1 MHTYKT
7 TTFSKGL
14 LLSISAVTSL
24 HLSQVAREYFTFVMM
39 SVPCVMFPFRKSLWH
54 GRGVL
59 VLMNQVSTG
68 DQTNQEMSYKVHGL
82 MPSFWHHR
90 IEHCYN
96 CLQLQVMLKQTDGS
110 YACVAEAAERFTL
123 GQTKEEL
130 LVSLGLQEE
139 VGSTMEF
146 LRRGY
151 KTSTWWEED
160 KELEESSAWRT

>member
-1 MHTYKT
+1 MLINK
-7 TTFSKGL
+7 
-14 LLSISAVTSL
+14 
-24 HLSQVAREYFTFVMM
+24 
-39 SVPCVMFPFRKSLWH
+39 VP
-54 GRGVL
+54 
-59 VLMNQVSTG
+59 TG
-68 DQTNQEMSYKVHGL
+68 DQTNKEMSYKVHGL
-82 MPSFWHHR
+82 TPSFWHHM